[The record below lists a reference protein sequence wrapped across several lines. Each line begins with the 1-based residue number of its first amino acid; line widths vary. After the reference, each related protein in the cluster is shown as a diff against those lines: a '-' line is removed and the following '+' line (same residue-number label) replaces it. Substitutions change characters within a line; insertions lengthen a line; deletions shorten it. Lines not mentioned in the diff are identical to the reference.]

1 VPPSRFLA
9 GACVPASVAGRSP
22 CLPPHDEHEPRHPAG
37 EPTLAGDDA
46 TPVPDESLESRYLRA
61 NVATRL
67 FPGAN
72 TPVCV
77 GRFEI
82 LEVLGRGA
90 MGVVYRAKDPGLDRQ
105 VAIKVLASWR
115 TASAARRSRMLREAQ
130 AMAKLSHPHVVTVHE
145 VGEFDDGV
153 FITMELVDGWTLSE
167 WLAEQARSWKQVR
180 DVFVAAGQGLESAH
194 DAGVLHR
201 DFKPD
206 NVMIGRDGRVRVM
219 DFGLAHIGLASSQS
233 SGDSNDELS
242 PEPPTS
248 LTRSGDVLGTPAY
261 MAPEQFRGVTDARS
275 DQFSFCVAL
284 FEALFGARPFVGSTA
299 ADLLWAAASGEV
311 RFPARARTVPGWL
324 RRAIVRGLAP
334 EPEARHPTMTA
345 LLDALRHDRVLARR
359 RTAVAVTAI
368 GALATGAVLAMRPEE
383 PACSGAAESIA
394 DAWSESRSQTIDT
407 VFSDSGLPY
416 AAATSELASRHID
429 DFASRWIEVHT
440 DVCERALRREQSDEL
455 LDRRM
460 SCLEEQLRTLD
471 ASVGVLERA
480 DATVIERAL
489 DVVLGLPDPDHCRR
503 PPEAIPATPPSNV
516 AEDTNEVRAR
526 LAEADALE
534 RAGKWQEARPLAE
547 QALAR
552 AQLIGWEPLVAE
564 ALRSLGT
571 TATRHADATFA
582 TETLTEGFFTAS
594 RAGRDDL
601 AVHTAEHL
609 VRALSQL
616 SRSDEALLWARHAE
630 LVLQRTP
637 IPDDFLHARLDDAVA
652 SALTSAGRLE
662 EASARHAK
670 AIAVAERVL
679 NDDDPR
685 LALVLSNSARSLS
698 QLGHH
703 EEAAARLR
711 RALEIYEAS
720 VGAEHPLTAIAL
732 NNLGIV
738 LKSLRR
744 PEDALIVHERA
755 LAIREKALGHESEH
769 TLASLSNTA
778 IALSALGRH
787 EEALQIHQR
796 ALVGS
801 RNRIDRSDPKLKLRI
816 MNVGLALDNVGRR
829 EEALA
834 HFEEALELCLEVFG
848 PEHLETAVAYHNLGS
863 MLNDLKRHV
872 EASEHLRR
880 AVALRRQHLGTDHE
894 SVARS
899 LYELASG
906 LQQLGRH
913 RESLDH
919 HIEGLAARERNPT
932 TPPSLL
938 LQSLAK
944 VGELQ
949 RIVGRRAES
958 LATFERAVALVD
970 QHGLD
975 DTIAGR
981 VRFDLALALE
991 SDASARDRA
1000 TSQVRLALDVFLAH
1014 DHPLASDATQW
1025 LKQHGGE

>member
-1 VPPSRFLA
+1 
-9 GACVPASVAGRSP
+9 
-22 CLPPHDEHEPRHPAG
+22 
-37 EPTLAGDDA
+37 
-46 TPVPDESLESRYLRA
+46 VPDESLESRYLRA

-67 FPGAN
+67 FASAT

-115 TASAARRSRMLREAQ
+115 TASEARRNRMLREAQ

-167 WLAEQARSWKQVR
+167 WLAERAPSWQQIR

-248 LTRSGDVLGTPAY
+248 LTRSGDMLGTPAY
-261 MAPEQFRGVTDARS
+261 MAPEQFRGVADARS

-299 ADLLWAAASGEV
+299 ADLLWAAASGQV

-324 RRAIVRGLAP
+324 RRAIIRGLAP
-334 EPEARHPTMTA
+334 EPEARHPTMAA

-368 GALATGAVLAMRPEE
+368 GVLATGTVLAMSAGG
-383 PACSGAAESIA
+383 PACSGAAELLA
-394 DAWSESRSQTIDT
+394 DAWSESRSQTVDT
-407 VFSDSGLPY
+407 TFSDSGLPY
-416 AAATSELASRHID
+416 AAATFELASSHIE

-440 DVCERALRREQSDEL
+440 DVCKRALRREQSDDL

-460 SCLEEQLRTLD
+460 SCLEEQLRALD

-480 DATVIERAL
+480 DASVIERAL

-503 PPEAIPATPPSNV
+503 PPEAIPATPPDDV
-516 AEDTNEVRAR
+516 AEGTNEARAR
-526 LAEADALE
+526 LAQADALE

-547 QALAR
+547 EALAR
-552 AQLIGWEPLVAE
+552 AQHIGWEPLIAE
-564 ALRSLGT
+564 ALRSLGL
-571 TATRHADATFA
+571 TAVRHGDMTFA

-594 RAGRDDL
+594 RAGREDL
-601 AVHTAEHL
+601 AAQTAEYL
-609 VRALSQL
+609 VRALGQL
-616 SRSDEALLWARHAE
+616 SRSDEAMIWGRHAE
-630 LVLQRTP
+630 LVLERKA
-637 IPDDFLHARLDDAVA
+637 IPDDLLRAQLDDAVA
-652 SALTSAGRLE
+652 NALASAGRFE
-662 EASARHAK
+662 NASARHAE

-679 NDDDPR
+679 RNDDPR
-685 LALVLSNSARSLS
+685 LAFIICNSARSLS
-698 QLGHH
+698 LLGHH
-703 EEAAARLR
+703 EEAATRLR
-711 RALEIYEAS
+711 RAVEIYEAS
-720 VGAEHPLTAIAL
+720 VGPEHPWTAIAL

-738 LKSLRR
+738 LKNQRR
-744 PEDALIVHERA
+744 PQDALIVHQRA

-769 TLASLSNTA
+769 TIASLSNTA
-778 IALSALGRH
+778 IVLAELGRH
-787 EEALQIHQR
+787 EEGLQMHQR
-796 ALVGS
+796 ALVNS
-801 RNRIDRSDPKLKLRI
+801 RDRLDRRDPKLKTRI
-816 MNVGLALDNVGRR
+816 MNVGVALDHLGRR
-829 EEALA
+829 DEALA
-834 HFEEALELCLEVFG
+834 HFEEALELSLEAFG
-848 PEHLETAVAYHNLGS
+848 PEHLETAVAHHNLGS
-863 MLNDLKRHV
+863 MLNDLERHV
-872 EASEHLRR
+872 EATEHLTR
-880 AVALRRQHLGTDHE
+880 AVELRRRHHGPDHE
-894 SVARS
+894 SVAHS
-899 LYELASG
+899 LHELARG
-906 LQQLGRH
+906 LQKLGRH

-919 HIEGLAARERNPT
+919 HLEGLHIRERNPT

-938 LQSLAK
+938 LHSLAI
-944 VGELQ
+944 VAELQ
-949 RIVGRRAES
+949 RTVGRRAES

-975 DTIAGR
+975 DTTAGR
-981 VRFDLALALE
+981 VRFDLGLALA
-991 SDASARDRA
+991 SDASARGRA
-1000 TSQVRLALDVFLAH
+1000 TAQVRLALDVFLAH
-1014 DHPLASDATQW
+1014 DHPLVPDATKW
-1025 LKQHGGE
+1025 LKQHAGE